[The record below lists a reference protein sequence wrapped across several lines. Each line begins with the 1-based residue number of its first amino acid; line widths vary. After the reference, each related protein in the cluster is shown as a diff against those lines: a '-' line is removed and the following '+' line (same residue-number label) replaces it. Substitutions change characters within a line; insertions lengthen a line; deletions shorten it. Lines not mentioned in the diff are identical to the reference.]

1 MTQRPVQIRGV
12 AHPPPPRDG
21 SRRNP
26 ADLNRAE
33 IAATNIAGR
42 PLLNEHDSDARVGT
56 CLASWAG
63 NDGSLRIAANVEDPS
78 AIKQLKNGTLRGLS
92 LGTDMV
98 MDEGGDVLFR
108 NQAELSMCAE
118 GKRPGTWIDYIDG
131 HIVHQVACASKTR
144 ERVPHPRYRFFH
156 NTQRNAQSSELET
169 LPTMT
174 DSEPVPMQAESARD
188 ELVERLKKELAEKTE
203 AEARANARA
212 GIFEE
217 KERSRVAA
225 FQPEAQFFMKEFLK
239 EEIEAHHKD
248 SSFMTDV
255 APLGVWSDEFTA
267 KKDITSQG
275 ALAACSY
282 IASKGIKRL
291 REQASVGATATETLS
306 NTMKEN
312 EQLKQDKNKL
322 QRDYDECMELANE
335 RQKGLEVLQS
345 KLLEAGLMN
354 EKFDFSKLTSREQEP
369 PAAALEPHQTAAA
382 TPALETVKAEASKA
396 AQSRAGNPLER
407 SGDLLTSL
415 LSRSSGGLRMT
426 ASGTAHS
433 LLGAQE
439 GAGTDIAAIMRATAM
454 GV

>member
-1 MTQRPVQIRGV
+1 
-12 AHPPPPRDG
+12 
-21 SRRNP
+21 
-26 ADLNRAE
+26 
-33 IAATNIAGR
+33 
-42 PLLNEHDSDARVGT
+42 
-56 CLASWAG
+56 
-63 NDGSLRIAANVEDPS
+63 
-78 AIKQLKNGTLRGLS
+78 
-92 LGTDMV
+92 
-98 MDEGGDVLFR
+98 
-108 NQAELSMCAE
+108 
-118 GKRPGTWIDYIDG
+118 
-131 HIVHQVACASKTR
+131 
-144 ERVPHPRYRFFH
+144 
-156 NTQRNAQSSELET
+156 
-169 LPTMT
+169 MT
-174 DSEPVPMQAESARD
+174 DSTEPVPMVAESARD

-203 AEARANARA
+203 GEARANARA

-225 FQPEAQFFMKEFLK
+225 FQPEAQYFMKEFLK
-239 EEIEAHHKD
+239 DEIETHHKD
-248 SSFMTDV
+248 SSFMADV

-291 REQASVGATATETLS
+291 REQASVGATATETLAS
-306 NTMKEN
+306 TMKEN

-354 EKFDFSKLTSREQEP
+354 EKFDFSKLTSREKEP
-369 PAAALEPHQTAAA
+369 PAAALEPHQTTA

-407 SGDLLTSL
+407 SGDLLSSL